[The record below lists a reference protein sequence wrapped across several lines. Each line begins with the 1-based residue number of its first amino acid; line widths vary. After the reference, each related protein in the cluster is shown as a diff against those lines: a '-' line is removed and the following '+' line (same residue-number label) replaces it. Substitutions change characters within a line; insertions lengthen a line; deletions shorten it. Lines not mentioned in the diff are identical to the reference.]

1 MELGKTLKIATYNL
15 WNSSEFTSARVE
27 SILTELESL
36 NADIIAL
43 QEVPTKMPLSKKPT
57 FNYIADNIGFSY
69 EVFLSYPSGADEG
82 LAFLSK
88 HPIESVDSSWEA
100 IQDIE
105 ANQFA
110 LRVRVQIENMMLALT
125 NVHLSSQ
132 PLPILVREEQIV
144 ATVRWINSLATE
156 EAHELLLGDFNCY
169 PQSSVHRFLCGH
181 QSLSGESTFWHDLAL
196 VYCCQV
202 KMEPE
207 ATLDF
212 ATNPRWWGSKTL
224 ELSGRF
230 DWIMFRDC
238 YPRPHPEILNVLT
251 FGKRKHYSKENSPSD
266 HYGVCALV
274 KWQT

>member
-27 SILTELESL
+27 GILTELESL

-88 HPIESVDSSWEA
+88 HPIESVESSWEA

-110 LRVRVQIENMMLALT
+110 LRVRV
-125 NVHLSSQ
+125 
-132 PLPILVREEQIV
+132 
-144 ATVRWINSLATE
+144 
-156 EAHELLLGDFNCY
+156 
-169 PQSSVHRFLCGH
+169 
-181 QSLSGESTFWHDLAL
+181 
-196 VYCCQV
+196 
-202 KMEPE
+202 
-207 ATLDF
+207 
-212 ATNPRWWGSKTL
+212 
-224 ELSGRF
+224 
-230 DWIMFRDC
+230 
-238 YPRPHPEILNVLT
+238 
-251 FGKRKHYSKENSPSD
+251 
-266 HYGVCALV
+266 
-274 KWQT
+274 